1 MYGRRHCRR
10 TRAGK
15 TTRGLQ
21 SATSSLWISL
31 RPEDMRGRVAEA
43 RATLCR
49 GRHCFETAL
58 HIIWDLDQKTAS
70 WR

>member
-1 MYGRRHCRR
+1 MEGGTVGAQEQAKQQEDY
-10 TRAGK
+10 
-15 TTRGLQ
+15 Q

-31 RPEDMRGRVAEA
+31 RPKDMKGRVAEA

-49 GRHCFETAL
+49 GRHCFETVL